1 MSDIRVALSLY
12 RHPWLVDAAILA
24 VGQRILAGGKI
35 DLEKKAAAYPVQLV
49 QDAPENPE
57 APDTEKKVDG
67 AVAVFPLKGMLLKED
82 TRCSYGTET
91 VARAIRSAAHD
102 DQVIAGVLAVNSGGG
117 CVDAIPCM
125 LKAIDEFR
133 SCGKPI
139 FVHSDYCCSAAYWIA
154 SAAERIFMD
163 NTMASMVG
171 SIGALAQVMETAPG
185 DLEKN
190 GYKIHMIYADE
201 SPDKNKAYRRLQ
213 EGDESVYKEDLSRI
227 VSIFHTDIKANRPN
241 LAADAPG
248 VLTGDVFYADQAV
261 ANGLADGVMTLEEV
275 IALAAI
281 DSTKPNQSI

>member
-1 MSDIRVALSLY
+1 MPDIRVALSLY

-82 TRCSYGTET
+82 TWCSYGTET

-213 EGDESVYKEDLSRI
+213 EGTKVFTRRISRASYRSSIPTSRPTGPTSRQTLREFSPATFSTQIRLSPT
-227 VSIFHTDIKANRPN
+227 VSPTA
-241 LAADAPG
+241 
-248 VLTGDVFYADQAV
+248 
-261 ANGLADGVMTLEEV
+261 
-275 IALAAI
+275 
-281 DSTKPNQSI
+281 